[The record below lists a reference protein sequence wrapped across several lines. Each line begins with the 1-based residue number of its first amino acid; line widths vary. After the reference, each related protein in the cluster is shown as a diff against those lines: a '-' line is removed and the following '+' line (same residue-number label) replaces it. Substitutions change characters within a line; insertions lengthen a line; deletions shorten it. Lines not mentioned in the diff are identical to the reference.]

1 MIYST
6 PAEKQV
12 LAEMVIQH
20 GSSDKSSW
28 TAPLKLLNK
37 YYTAAWNAQQGI
49 RPEQANADPVKYQP
63 VTRVSFSPN
72 ILGKETNSPR
82 DNGTM
87 GFKWYG
93 NSTMVTY
100 GDGFG
105 GMFSLIAASAPETLD
120 DFDQNVDYSVLFSTK
135 TVAEARGSNIAV
147 VPVPISGFDTYSA
160 TVTTPAGGTMNLP
173 FGCGATGTYMKSYV
187 TGDMNE
193 GQNGNITVTPI
204 STTEFDNWL
213 VLDLAQFYCRKR
225 GNQSPRLPVS
235 NPKQYR
241 PRVYLK
247 SSGRGTF
254 TASEKNY
261 NSTGVISSSL
271 KWLTYAPGY
280 FKSQGLEQ
288 LTMPETGNSYD
299 NDRYGYGCGV
309 SSDWMICE
317 DFAGSNEPIAMG
329 NNGRNT
335 PWISGYYNS
344 LRYRV
349 VTDNDNFNVRH
360 LFKRYQNKLE
370 LYYYP
375 YCYIDGEPT
384 TDYLRECYGA
394 QQLAF
399 ISSATKT
406 FRPTQSDVGKFVSI
420 GSGEM
425 ADDIPGYYRIDEW
438 LNSNKYNNFYLAFP
452 DEKSIIEFFAD
463 WGILGTTDP
472 AEALNGENAN
482 AENDVPGN
490 GWWGPWD
497 PDSNGGNPWDNPAN
511 PESDKSPV
519 PYDPI
524 APGVNPL
531 DPITPGVST
540 ATGSTSFVLTQP
552 QILEIENWL
561 MSEDFVTNASSLF
574 VDKMSAVNSLTLF
587 PFDIVTHDVSH
598 LDIET
603 NISIATVPHTVSSG
617 VYVIKSGYNTWIKGG
632 SITFGD
638 NWLALRGD
646 FSAFRNSSYSCFIP
660 FVGMVDVPASS
671 VIYRKLQLDYCVD
684 MVSGAGT
691 AVLRSYPAGNVYDY
705 NRVQDAGYIVA
716 MYPCQIGLPVPLVS
730 NNSAQRSYAVM
741 MGTISG
747 AINGASGGYSRGTNA
762 ASALNKATSVPDVTS
777 GAGFAPKAAGAGM
790 GLASSALGVGLSVIG
805 AGIGAVKGHIDASI
819 ANPLEFSHVGSMG
832 PMSSWTL
839 GFTPYL
845 TVTSQIPAYP
855 ANYEYVMGQQSSQRG
870 YLSKFSNNGYNY
882 VECYATK
889 LEIPGATSSELAL
902 IQTSLQKGV
911 FI

>member
-1 MIYST
+1 MNYST
-6 PAEKQV
+6 TAQRKA
-12 LAEMVIQH
+12 LSDMVIQH
-20 GSSDKSSW
+20 GSADDSSW
-28 TAPLKLLNK
+28 SAPLKLLNK
-37 YYTAAWNAQQGI
+37 YYTAAWNAQQGL
-49 RPEQANADPVKYQP
+49 RPEQANADPATYQP

-72 ILGKETNSPR
+72 ILGNATNSPR

-87 GFKWYG
+87 GFNWDD
-93 NSTMVTY
+93 NNTMVTY

-105 GMFSLIAASAPETLD
+105 GDFSKLTASAPETLD
-120 DFDQNVDYSVLFSTK
+120 DFDQNADYAVLFSTK
-135 TVAEARGSNIAV
+135 TVSEARGSNIAV

-160 TVTTPAGGTMNLP
+160 TVSNPLGGAVNLP
-173 FGCGATGTYMKSYV
+173 FGCGACGTYMQAYV
-187 TGDMNE
+187 TGDRNE
-193 GQNGNITVTPI
+193 SQNGSITVTPI
-204 STTEFDNWL
+204 STTEYDDWL
-213 VLDLAQFYCRKR
+213 VLDLAQFYNRKR
-225 GNQSPRLPVS
+225 GNKSPRSPVK
-235 NPKQYR
+235 NPNQNR
-241 PRVYLK
+241 PRVFLK
-247 SSGRGTF
+247 SSGRGAF
-254 TASEKNY
+254 TASQNTY
-261 NSTGVISSSL
+261 NSTGAITSSL
-271 KWLTYAPGY
+271 KWLTYKPGY
-280 FKSQGLEQ
+280 YKSQGLEQ
-288 LTMPETGNSYD
+288 LTMPETGNSY
-299 NDRYGYGCGV
+299 NNNKNGYGCGV
-309 SSDWMICE
+309 SSDRRICE
-317 DFAGSNEPIAMG
+317 NLVGGNAPLALG
-329 NNGRNT
+329 NNGRNA
-335 PWISGYYNS
+335 PWISGCYNA

-349 VTDNDNFNVRH
+349 VTDDDNFNVRH
-360 LFKRYQNKLE
+360 LFRRKQTELN

-375 YCYIDGEPT
+375 YCYVDGELT

-399 ISSATKT
+399 ISPAAKT
-406 FRPTQSDVGKFVSI
+406 LKPTLSDYGDYVSI

-425 ADDIPGYYRIDEW
+425 ADDIPGYYRINSW
-438 LNSNKYNNFYLAFP
+438 LTANTYNNFYLAFP
-452 DEKSIIEFFAD
+452 DEKSIIDFFAD
-463 WGILGTTDP
+463 WGILATTDP
-472 AEALNGENAN
+472 NEALNGENNN
-482 AENDVPGN
+482 AGDETPDG
-490 GWWGPWD
+490 GWGPWD
-497 PDSNGGNPWDNPAN
+497 PDSGGGDPWDNPTN
-511 PESDKSPV
+511 PEPDKSPV
-519 PYDPI
+519 PYDPNN
-524 APGVNPL
+524 PGVNPL
-531 DPITPGVST
+531 DPIAPGVST
-540 ATGSTSFVLTQP
+540 ATGSTSFVLTQS
-552 QILEIENWL
+552 QVLEIENWL
-561 MSEDFVTNASSLF
+561 MSEDFVNNASALF

-587 PFDIVTHDVSH
+587 PFDILTHDIPH
-598 LDIET
+598 LDSET

-617 VYVIKSGYNTWIKGG
+617 VYIIKSGYNTWIKGG

-691 AVLRSYPAGNVYDY
+691 AVLRSYPSGNVYDY

-747 AINGASGGYSRGTNA
+747 AINGSSGGYSRGTNA
-762 ASALNKATSVPDVTS
+762 ANAINKTTAVPDVTS
-777 GAGFAPKAAGAGM
+777 GAGFATKAAGAGM
-790 GLASSALGVGLSVIG
+790 GLASGALGVGLSVIG

-855 ANYEYVMGQQSSQRG
+855 ADYEYVMGQQSSQRG
-870 YLSKFSNNGYNY
+870 YLYKFSYNGYNY

-902 IQTSLQKGV
+902 IQTALQKGV